1 MLVTGGRV
9 FTDEGFIVADV
20 RIQGTKVA
28 GVIPAGQ
35 FEPALTSDERVIDAS
50 GCFVCPGLI
59 DLHFHGCMGSD
70 FCDGTEEDIAV
81 IARYQASRGVT
92 SICPATMTFPEE
104 KLACA
109 MEAAARFHPKDDEA
123 SLVGINM
130 EGPFIS
136 PNKVG
141 AHNPA
146 YVVPCD
152 VAMLHRLQ
160 NRAGGL
166 VKLVD
171 IAPEEPGALDF
182 IREVSPDVIV
192 SLAHTCADYD
202 CACAAF
208 ETGAR
213 HLTHLYNA
221 MPDMSHRAPGPII
234 AAAERDDVVVEL
246 IADGVHVH
254 PAMVRLAFHLFGS
267 ERIALISVSMRAC
280 GLGNG
285 TFDLGGQEVLV
296 EGRVA
301 KLADGTI
308 SGSVTDLADCVKTAV
323 CSMGIG
329 PWDVIRAATSV
340 PARVLGLDR
349 PRDELRVCDE
359 SEPERQG
366 AAGAHHVA
374 RGRIEAG
381 FLADLVLF
389 DSNMNVQQVILRG
402 KPLGVLND
410 RETAKL
416 KA

>member
-9 FTDEGFIVADV
+9 FADEGFIEADV
-20 RIQGTKVA
+20 RIQGAMVT
-28 GVIPAGQ
+28 GIMPAGHLN
-35 FEPALTSDERVIDAS
+35 PTLTPDERVIDAS

-81 IARYQASRGVT
+81 IARYQALHGVT
-92 SICPATMTFPEE
+92 SICPATMSFTEE

-109 MEAAARFHPKDDEA
+109 MDAAARFHPKDDEA

-136 PNKVG
+136 PSKVG
-141 AHNPA
+141 AQNPT
-146 YVVPCD
+146 YVLPCD

-160 NRAGGL
+160 KRAGGL

-202 CACAAF
+202 CSCEAF
-208 ETGAR
+208 EAGAR

-221 MPDMSHRAPGPII
+221 MPDMNHRAPGPII
-234 AAAERDDVVVEL
+234 AAAERDDVVVEV

-254 PAMVRLAFHLFGS
+254 PAMVRLAFRLFGS
-267 ERIALISVSMRAC
+267 ERIALISDTMRAC
-280 GLGNG
+280 GLGDG

-296 EGRVA
+296 ERRVA

-308 SGSVTDLADCVKTAV
+308 SGSVTDLADCLKTAV
-323 CSMGIG
+323 CSMGID
-329 PWDVIRAATSV
+329 PWDAIRAATSV

-349 PRDELRVCDE
+349 PHDGFHTRDE

-366 AAGAHHVA
+366 AAGAHHAA
-374 RGRIEAG
+374 RGRIQAG
-381 FLADLVLF
+381 FLADLILF
-389 DSNMNVQQVILRG
+389 DSNMSVRQVILRG
-402 KPLGVLND
+402 KLI
-410 RETAKL
+410 
-416 KA
+416 